1 MYSIIVAV
9 ITGLFS
15 FAGILISTK
24 SQHTKTLE
32 EVKMSIALIQKDIK
46 SLEKKQDLHNSV
58 ITRMYE
64 VEKAV
69 EVFDQ
74 KQKFAYNRIEN
85 LEEVKHGG

>member
-24 SQHTKTLE
+24 SQHTKTIE

-69 EVFDQ
+69 DVFDQ

>member
-1 MYSIIVAV
+1 MFVTIITVLLQ
-9 ITGLFS
+9 GLFS

-24 SQHTKTLE
+24 SQHTKTIAQ
-32 EVKMSIALIQKDIK
+32 VKMSIALIQKDIQ

-69 EVFDQ
+69 EVLDQ
-74 KQKFAYNRIEN
+74 KQKAADHRIED
-85 LEEVKHGG
+85 LEVKHGR

>member
-15 FAGILISTK
+15 FVGILISTK
-24 SQHTKTLE
+24 SQHTKTIE
-32 EVKMSIALIQKDIK
+32 EVNMSIALIQKDIQN
-46 SLEKKQDLHNSV
+46 LEKKQDLHNSV

-69 EVFDQ
+69 EVLDQ
-74 KQKFAYNRIEN
+74 KQRVADHRIED
-85 LEEVKHGG
+85 LEVKHGR

>member
-1 MYSIIVAV
+1 MYSIIGPV

-15 FAGILISTK
+15 FVGILISTK
-24 SQHTKTLE
+24 SQHTKTIE
-32 EVKMSIALIQKDIK
+32 EVKMSIALIQKDIQ

-69 EVFDQ
+69 EVLDQ
-74 KQKFAYNRIEN
+74 KQKVADHRIED
-85 LEEVKHGG
+85 LEVKHGG

>member
-15 FAGILISTK
+15 FVGILISIK
-24 SQHTKTLE
+24 SQHTKTIE
-32 EVKMSIALIQKDIK
+32 EVKMSIALIQKDIQ

-69 EVFDQ
+69 EVLDQ
-74 KQKFAYNRIEN
+74 KQKDADHRIED
-85 LEEVKHGG
+85 LEVKHGR